1 MPDETEVPAVGG
13 STFSNDVNV
22 TGLTLRGTLQ
32 GISNATAAELGANV
46 VNAELSWQ
54 PVSSSDATQQIL
66 PFTGYLLT
74 GDNSSVFSTRFE
86 EAGITTD
93 IDDASSL
100 KEKGERE
107 NEEWYT
113 LDGRKLSRMPA
124 KSGIYI
130 KNGEKVVIR
139 SATK

>member
-1 MPDETEVPAVGG
+1 MP
-13 STFSNDVNV
+13 
-22 TGLTLRGTLQ
+22 GLTLRGTLQ

-74 GDNSSVFSTRFE
+74 GDTSSVFSTRLE
-86 EAGITTD
+86 EVSIATD
-93 IDDASSL
+93 IDEASPL
-100 KEKGERE
+100 HEKGETE
-107 NEEWYT
+107 DEEWYT
-113 LDGRKLSRMPA
+113 LDGRRLSRMPA

-130 KNGEKVVIR
+130 MNGQKVVIR